1 MSSFNI
7 PHSIIAVDP
16 EKHEGG
22 KTHSLY
28 SQSEQLCVWKFREK
42 RKMVRDKEGAGKQQL
57 LDWVLFIDLY
67 LPQYSLFIFIIDS
80 FCKIPK

>member
-22 KTHSLY
+22 KTHSLSTL
-28 SQSEQLCVWKFREK
+28 SQSSYVCGSLEK
-42 RKMVRDKEGAGKQQL
+42 KEKWYVIKKGL
-57 LDWVLFIDLY
+57 VSSNF
-67 LPQYSLFIFIIDS
+67 
-80 FCKIPK
+80 

>member
-22 KTHSLY
+22 KTLLSVRAAM
-28 SQSEQLCVWKFREK
+28 CVE
-42 RKMVRDKEGAGKQQL
+42 V
-57 LDWVLFIDLY
+57 
-67 LPQYSLFIFIIDS
+67 
-80 FCKIPK
+80 